1 MIFITSFFDS
11 FSASYFYRA
20 LLYLFVGLISLGTLN
35 AVASDN
41 DPCGRSLIKF
51 TEEGRAL
58 QGALFVWGDF
68 SALRERGDVT
78 PLGGDFY
85 KVSALGLRSLVLTVP
100 PVVVREEND
109 ERVPFSPKP
118 NPQSLFKTGAVHS
131 LLNLIRG
138 VRVPAIKRLDQPLS
152 FSIRK
157 TLAQAV
163 AGEVSTGL
171 YPEGLTE
178 APNLA
183 VGDTGVMVSLFH
195 DAINAEDY
203 LASIEPLNRYGR
215 FEVESVE
222 MINDRVVQQV
232 SDLWFLSTILGFQ
245 FDASSWI
252 TDGSTVV
259 GSRLYK
265 PILTPRGI
273 IPGRSGGVFGNFS
286 DNPFFRGVTSW
297 PFDQV
302 GGAGYREF
310 EVLLSKVSTDVEVYI
325 GARRTDDIVTML
337 SQEGYTYSEVEVAQL
352 RERVQS
358 GREALRTLRRAHR
371 Q

>member
-138 VRVPAIKRLDQPLS
+138 VRVPVIKRLDQPLS

-252 TDGSTVV
+252 TDGST
-259 GSRLYK
+259 
-265 PILTPRGI
+265 
-273 IPGRSGGVFGNFS
+273 GNFS